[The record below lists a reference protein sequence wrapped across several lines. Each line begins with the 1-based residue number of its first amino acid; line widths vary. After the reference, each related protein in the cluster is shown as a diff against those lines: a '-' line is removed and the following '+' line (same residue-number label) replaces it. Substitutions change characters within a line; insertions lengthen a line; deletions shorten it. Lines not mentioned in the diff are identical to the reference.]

1 MHSRA
6 WVQYNDQCISI
17 VIILTAFVLR
27 TTRIYYFD
35 YTVNARPN
43 ACTLRVAVDRGRG
56 EGPGNY
62 GKWDMRTREPSRGRD
77 DTDERQISHQRT
89 CLLLPSAST
98 LRRTPW
104 TGSCAPE
111 PAGVIHEN
119 TTRALARTLATI
131 RFYPS
136 KLPRRRG
143 SNTRPADPTAAP
155 PAARRAHAAV
165 RSSCAST
172 TP

>member
-1 MHSRA
+1 MHSLRG
-6 WVQYNDQCISI
+6 YSNNDQCISI

-27 TTRIYYFD
+27 STRIYYFD

-43 ACTLRVAVDRGRG
+43 ACTLRVAVDRAFRG
-56 EGPGNY
+56 EGRNY
-62 GKWDMRTREPSRGRD
+62 GIWEPSRGRD

-89 CLLLPSAST
+89 YLLLSSAST

-119 TTRALARTLATI
+119 TTRALSDSR
-131 RFYPS
+131 YNQV
-136 KLPRRRG
+136 LPEQTAETSRIEH
-143 SNTRPADPTAAP
+143 SSSRPNRSTS
-155 PAARRAHAAV
+155 RCEE
-165 RSSCAST
+165 SSCCGT
-172 TP
+172 

>member
-6 WVQYNDQCISI
+6 RVQYNDQCISI
-17 VIILTAFVLR
+17 VIILTAFVL
-27 TTRIYYFD
+27 RIYYFD

-43 ACTLRVAVDRGRG
+43 ACTLRVAVVAWTEG
-56 EGPGNY
+56 EASRPGNY
-62 GKWDMRTREPSRGRD
+62 GIYADSGAVTRTRRLT
-77 DTDERQISHQRT
+77 TDERQISHQRT

-119 TTRALARTLATI
+119 TTRALSDSR
-131 RFYPS
+131 YNQV
-136 KLPRRRG
+136 LPEQTAETSRIEH
-143 SNTRPADPTAAP
+143 SSSRPNRSTS
-155 PAARRAHAAV
+155 RCEE
-165 RSSCAST
+165 SSCCGT
-172 TP
+172 

>member
-1 MHSRA
+1 M
-6 WVQYNDQCISI
+6 YLSI

-27 TTRIYYFD
+27 STRIYYFD

-43 ACTLRVAVDRGRG
+43 ACTLRVAVDRAFRG
-56 EGPGNY
+56 EGRNY
-62 GKWDMRTREPSRGRD
+62 GIWEPSRGRD

-111 PAGVIHEN
+111 PAGVIIHD
-119 TTRALARTLATI
+119 TRALGLSLQSGSTRANCRDVEDRTLVQPTQ
-131 RFYPS
+131 S
-136 KLPRRRG
+136 QHLPLR
-143 SNTRPADPTAAP
+143 
-155 PAARRAHAAV
+155 
-165 RSSCAST
+165 
-172 TP
+172 